1 MMDKITYE
9 ELNLL
14 PEIEAY
20 LKPYLEDETP
30 EDVTEQLA
38 EEVKEILL
46 NVVRIKEGVER
57 GGQDAPALDELTK
70 AKMLEWDTEQ
80 PAFFAAEKVFKR
92 LVSGRG
98 ADGLRFIE
106 TKFEQDAEAIR
117 QRHRKIG
124 FCPKVRLDGLTKRL
138 ERRLKQKKSLTCKMF
153 IDEIASSAPDSLVD
167 EVDRNAEEVW
177 LVGKVD
183 PVTFGAIANRLTKA
197 KKRLKI

>member
-1 MMDKITYE
+1 MTDKITYE

-46 NVVRIKEGVER
+46 NVVRIKEWVER
-57 GGQDAPALDELTK
+57 GGQDAAALDELTK

-92 LVSGRG
+92 LVCGRG
-98 ADGLRFIE
+98 VDALGIYEKIFQQRRDAYSRKQRSLGNQPKRPHPLNE
-106 TKFEQDAEAIR
+106 LLNGWLDLDPKMTKKGA
-117 QRHRKIG
+117 
-124 FCPKVRLDGLTKRL
+124 LKRL
-138 ERRLKQKKSLTCKMF
+138 EKEQGGDVIFWVDKETIYLQNMSYAPVEVSGLSQRLYNL
-153 IDEIASSAPDSLVD
+153 
-167 EVDRNAEEVW
+167 
-177 LVGKVD
+177 
-183 PVTFGAIANRLTKA
+183 
-197 KKRLKI
+197 KRVRK

>member
-1 MMDKITYE
+1 MTDTITYK
-9 ELNLL
+9 ELNRL

-57 GGQDAPALDELTK
+57 GGQDSAALDELTK

-92 LVSGRG
+92 LVCGRG
-98 ADGLRFIE
+98 VDALGIYEKIFQQRRDAYSRKQRSLGNQPKRPHPLNE
-106 TKFEQDAEAIR
+106 LLNGWLDLDPKMTKKGA
-117 QRHRKIG
+117 
-124 FCPKVRLDGLTKRL
+124 LKRL
-138 ERRLKQKKSLTCKMF
+138 EKEQGGDVIFWVDKETIYLQNMSYAPVEVSGLSQRLYNL
-153 IDEIASSAPDSLVD
+153 
-167 EVDRNAEEVW
+167 
-177 LVGKVD
+177 
-183 PVTFGAIANRLTKA
+183 
-197 KKRLKI
+197 KRVRK